1 MCGIFGVLLG
11 KETGYSSA
19 LLINTVDHLFVLSGS
34 RGKEAAGCAI
44 RSEGRLNVY
53 KEPGSARYFIRRR
66 GYRQLLK
73 EVISDTVK
81 CKYTTLIN
89 KPIAIIGHT
98 RLATNG
104 SEADNN
110 NNNPIISNGV
120 VGVHNGIVVNDDAL
134 WKKFPSLKRKG
145 LVDSTIIF
153 SLLDLFYKEGLS
165 LPASV
170 KAIFKNIEGSASIA
184 AFISDCD
191 DLVLATNTGSLY
203 FCRNVVGNVHIF
215 ASELPILQRLI
226 KKLRLERV
234 IGKYAISQLK
244 PKQGT
249 LINIHELTE
258 QKFNLDLQN
267 NHRITTIE

>member
-19 LLINTVDHLFVLSGS
+19 LLINTVDYLFVLSGS

-110 NNNPIISNGV
+110 NNNPIISN
-120 VGVHNGIVVNDDAL
+120 
-134 WKKFPSLKRKG
+134 
-145 LVDSTIIF
+145 
-153 SLLDLFYKEGLS
+153 
-165 LPASV
+165 
-170 KAIFKNIEGSASIA
+170 
-184 AFISDCD
+184 
-191 DLVLATNTGSLY
+191 
-203 FCRNVVGNVHIF
+203 VHIF